1 MLFLAASLRSEV
13 VIFFGLAF
21 SSDSD
26 MEDADSELELRTVFL
41 VVDLDFKE
49 VRPLPPWA
57 LVFLEDAAVGFL
69 RRSAAFLEAVTSGA
83 EAVKLFVSLD
93 FLEFDFIELGG
104 NRSSSLSLAL
114 VSENIRV

>member
-1 MLFLAASLRSEV
+1 MLFLAASFRSEV

-49 VRPLPPWA
+49 GRLPWP
-57 LVFLEDAAVGFL
+57 LVFLEAAVGFL
-69 RRSAAFLEAVTSGA
+69 RRSAALLAVTSGA
-83 EAVKLFVSLD
+83 AVELFASLG
-93 FLEFDFIELGG
+93 FLEFDFIEG

>member
-1 MLFLAASLRSEV
+1 MLFLAASFRSEV

-69 RRSAAFLEAVTSGA
+69 RRSAVLLAVASGA
-83 EAVKLFVSLD
+83 AVELFASLG
-93 FLEFDFIELGG
+93 FLEFDFIEG